1 VDPLDLLEPRLR
13 AGTAARLEQVEQRL
27 RAVTGSSDPLAHRS
41 GRHLLDAG
49 GKRFRPL
56 LTLLVADAVGR
67 DHDHRVAAACA
78 VELLHLSTLYHDD
91 VIDGAET
98 RRGVSSANARWGE
111 RLAVFAGDRLTALAV
126 AASADAGDEVPALIA
141 RTYRRLVEGERRE
154 ADLLGRIDGGV
165 AGYLD
170 VVDGKTA
177 SLVATAA
184 RAGAAVAGASGLVRD
199 GIEDWGRTVGV
210 AFQLAD
216 DLLDLTATPEA
227 AGKPVGRDLEVGVYT
242 WPILDAIG
250 TPSGPRLRTVLQGP
264 PPHPRRAVE
273 EAMEIV
279 HACGAVARAGRLV
292 AHLLDRADGHL
303 TVLPCGPARDGLW
316 ALAHTLVPPAVTA
329 HRPTR
334 LPEAASV

>member
-1 VDPLDLLEPRLR
+1 MNPLDLLEPRLR
-13 AGTAARLEQVEQRL
+13 AGTAAHLMQVEQRL
-27 RAVTGSSDPLAHRS
+27 RAVTGSTDPLAERS

-56 LTLLVADAVGR
+56 LTLLVADALGR
-67 DHDHRVAAACA
+67 DGDDRRVAAACA

-91 VIDGAET
+91 VIDGAAT

-111 RLAVFAGDRLTALAV
+111 RLAVFAGDRLTALAM

-154 ADLLGRIDGGV
+154 ADLVGRTDGGIT
-165 AGYLD
+165 GYLD

-177 SLVATAA
+177 SLVAAAA
-184 RAGAAVAGASGLVRD
+184 RGGAAVTGAAGPVRD
-199 GIEDWGRTVGV
+199 GIEAWGRTVGV
-210 AFQLAD
+210 AFQVAD
-216 DLLDLTATPEA
+216 DLLDLTATPA
-227 AGKPVGRDLEVGVYT
+227 SAGKPVGRDLAVGVYT
-242 WPILDAIG
+242 WPILAAIG

-264 PPHPRRAVE
+264 PPLTRRAVE

-292 AHLLDRADGHL
+292 EHLLDRADGHL
-303 TVLPCGPARDGLW
+303 TVLPPGPARDGLR
-316 ALAHTLVPPAVTA
+316 ALARTLVPPAVA
-329 HRPTR
+329 VHR